1 MYKISNFY
9 KSSRNLYYF
18 GKTLGILL
26 SLVIVFL
33 IIFNITL
40 MVKSII
46 NPNKLPDFLGLK
58 TFVIVSESMEPTINP
73 GDAIFIKE
81 VPQNEL
87 KENDIIS
94 FKDGNIINTHRIVR
108 INNDN
113 GKITYTTKGDNNKN
127 EDRIA
132 VSYDK
137 IEGKYEFKLSKVG
150 ILIEI
155 IKSKATLV
163 ILLVILMLIS
173 YYQVRISKRKLKRKE
188 ERYNYNNKK
197 LQESIKKVNKRK

>member
-1 MYKISNFY
+1 
-9 KSSRNLYYF
+9 
-18 GKTLGILL
+18 
-26 SLVIVFL
+26 
-33 IIFNITL
+33 

-137 IEGKYEFKLSKVG
+137 IEGKYEFKLSGVG
-150 ILIEI
+150 ILVEI
-155 IKSKATLV
+155 IKSKVTLV
-163 ILLVILMLIS
+163 ILLIILMLIS

>member
-155 IKSKATLV
+155 IKSKVTLV

>member
-1 MYKISNFY
+1 MYKISNFDR
-9 KSSRNLYYF
+9 SSKNLYYF

-26 SLVIVFL
+26 SLIIVSL

-46 NPNKLPDFLGLK
+46 KPDKLPDFLGLK
-58 TFVIVSESMEPTINP
+58 SFVIISESMEPTINP

-94 FKDGNIINTHRIVR
+94 FRDGDIINTHRIVR

-113 GKITYTTKGDNNKN
+113 GNITYTTKGDNNKN
-127 EDRIA
+127 EDRVA

-137 IEGKYEFKLSKVG
+137 IEGKYEFKLSGVG
-150 ILIEI
+150 ILVEI
-155 IKSKATLV
+155 IKSKVTLV
-163 ILLVILMLIS
+163 ILLIILMLIS

-197 LQESIKKVNKRK
+197 LAEKMKIKLNK

>member
-1 MYKISNFY
+1 MYKINDFNR
-9 KSSRNLYYF
+9 SSRNLYYF
-18 GKTLGILL
+18 GKTLGVLL
-26 SLVIVFL
+26 SLIIIFL

-58 TFVIVSESMEPTINP
+58 SFVIVSESMEPTINP

-81 VPQNEL
+81 VTQNEL

-94 FKDGNIINTHRIVR
+94 FKDGNIINTHRIVK

-113 GKITYTTKGDNNKN
+113 GNITYTTKGDNNKN
-127 EDRIA
+127 EDRLA
-132 VSYDK
+132 VPFDK

-150 ILIEI
+150 ILVEI
-155 IKSKATLV
+155 IKSKVTLV
-163 ILLVILMLIS
+163 ILLIILMLIS
-173 YYQVRISKRKLKRKE
+173 YYQVRVSKRKLKRKE
-188 ERYNYNNKK
+188 ERYNYNNQK
-197 LQESIKKVNKRK
+197 LKESIKKLNK

>member
-1 MYKISNFY
+1 MYKINDFDR
-9 KSSRNLYYF
+9 SSRNLYYF
-18 GKTLGILL
+18 GKTLGVLL
-26 SLVIVFL
+26 SLIIIFL

-58 TFVIVSESMEPTINP
+58 SFVIVSESMEPTINP

-94 FKDGNIINTHRIVR
+94 FKDGNIINTHRIVK

-113 GKITYTTKGDNNKN
+113 GNITYTTKGDNNKN
-127 EDRIA
+127 EDRLA
-132 VSYDK
+132 VPFDK

-150 ILIEI
+150 ILVEI
-155 IKSKATLV
+155 IKSKVTLV
-163 ILLVILMLIS
+163 ILLIILMLIS
-173 YYQVRISKRKLKRKE
+173 YYQVRVSKRKLKRKE
-188 ERYNYNNKK
+188 ERYNYNNQK
-197 LQESIKKVNKRK
+197 LKESIKKLNK

>member
-1 MYKISNFY
+1 MYKISNFDR
-9 KSSRNLYYF
+9 SSKNLYYF
-18 GKTLGILL
+18 GKALGILL
-26 SLVIVFL
+26 SLIIVFL

-46 NPNKLPDFLGLK
+46 NPDKLPDFLGLK
-58 TFVIVSESMEPTINP
+58 SFVIVSESMEPTINP

-94 FKDGNIINTHRIVR
+94 FRDGDIINTHRIVR
-108 INNDN
+108 INDN
-113 GKITYTTKGDNNKN
+113 NGNITYTTKGDNNKN
-127 EDRIA
+127 EDRVA

-137 IEGKYEFKLSKVG
+137 IEGKYEFKLSGVG
-150 ILIEI
+150 ILVEI
-155 IKSKATLV
+155 IKSKVTLV
-163 ILLVILMLIS
+163 ILLIILMLIS

-197 LQESIKKVNKRK
+197 LTEKMKSNKRK

>member
-113 GKITYTTKGDNNKN
+113 GKITYTTKGDDNKN

-155 IKSKATLV
+155 IKSKVTLV

>member
-1 MYKISNFY
+1 MYKISDFN
-9 KSSRNLYYF
+9 KSSKNLYYI

-58 TFVIVSESMEPTINP
+58 SFVIVSESMEPTINP

-94 FKDGNIINTHRIVR
+94 FRDGDIINTHRIVR
-108 INNDN
+108 INDN
-113 GKITYTTKGDNNKN
+113 NGNITYTTKGDNNKN
-127 EDRIA
+127 EDRVA

-137 IEGKYEFKLSKVG
+137 IEGKYEFKLSGVG
-150 ILIEI
+150 ILVEI
-155 IKSKATLV
+155 IKSKVTLV
-163 ILLVILMLIS
+163 ILLIILMLIS

-197 LQESIKKVNKRK
+197 LAEKMKIKLNK